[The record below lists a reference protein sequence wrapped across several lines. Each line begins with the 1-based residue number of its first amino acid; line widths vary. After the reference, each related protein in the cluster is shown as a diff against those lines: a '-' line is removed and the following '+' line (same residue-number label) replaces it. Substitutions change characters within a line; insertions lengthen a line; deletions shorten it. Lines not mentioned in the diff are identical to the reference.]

1 MLKRT
6 FLGSFEL
13 LVLLAVMRLGDRA
26 YGVPIAAA
34 IGEAAGRDVA
44 LGSVYFA
51 LEALERRGLV
61 SSSLGER
68 TAERGGRPKRYFQVT
83 ARGFQDVEQT
93 RVALTR
99 SWQGLP
105 RTASVTA

>member
-13 LVLLAVMRLGDRA
+13 LVLLAVIRLADEA

-34 IGEAAGRDVA
+34 ITEAAGRDVA

-61 SSSLGER
+61 SSSLGEP
-68 TAERGGRPKRYFQVT
+68 TAERGGRSKRYFQVT
-83 ARGFQDVEQT
+83 ARGLGEVQQT
-93 RVALTR
+93 RLALTR
-99 SWQGLP
+99 SWRGLP
-105 RTASVTA
+105 QLERLMA

>member
-1 MLKRT
+1 MVKRT

-13 LVLLAVMRLGDRA
+13 LVLLAVIRLDNRA

-34 IGEAAGRDVA
+34 MTEAGGRDVA

-61 SSSLGER
+61 SSTQGEP
-68 TAERGGRPKRYFQVT
+68 TGERGGRSKRYFQVT
-83 ARGFQDVEQT
+83 ARGLEEVRQT
-93 RVALTR
+93 RRALTR

-105 RTASVTA
+105 QLEELMA